1 MSSAIEGQFPA
12 EYRQGRAREVETV
25 RQVVH
30 SLLGRNKRL
39 EPPTRFFA
47 DGVYAY
53 IEAFDNASTW
63 YSSLAVEL
71 ALILKLGD
79 NISSM
84 SFRGKRPS
92 FKDLIDK
99 APVGLLD
106 ARMKQEAH
114 LVRKLRNIYIHYYNI
129 LYEAEVAKQGVSQVL
144 QQIDQKH
151 GISEQ
156 AFIQELLD
164 KGMTE
169 IVEYIRDAKVQKYPI
184 IDQMVDKDAK
194 DFIRVRLNDY
204 IRFIIGLSKH
214 EIESFVIRKDL
225 FTKLYGIER
234 FDALSC
240 LNASF
245 RILKHLGYI

>member
-1 MSSAIEGQFPA
+1 MSPAIEGQFPA

-25 RQVVH
+25 RQLVH

-53 IEAFDNASTW
+53 IEAFDNASIW

-92 FKDLIDK
+92 FKDLINK
-99 APVGLLD
+99 VPSALLD

-129 LYEAEVAKQGVSQVL
+129 LYEAEAAKQRVSQGL
-144 QQIDQKH
+144 EQIDQKH

-164 KGMTE
+164 AGATE
-169 IVEYIRDAKVQKYPI
+169 VVEYIRDAKVQKYPI

-194 DFIRVRLNDY
+194 DFIRIRLNDY
-204 IRFIIGLSKH
+204 IRFGLGLT
-214 EIESFVIRKDL
+214 KDML
-225 FTKLYGIER
+225 DGLGVPREPFTKSYGIER

-240 LNASF
+240 MNASF
-245 RILKHLGYI
+245 LVLRQLEYI